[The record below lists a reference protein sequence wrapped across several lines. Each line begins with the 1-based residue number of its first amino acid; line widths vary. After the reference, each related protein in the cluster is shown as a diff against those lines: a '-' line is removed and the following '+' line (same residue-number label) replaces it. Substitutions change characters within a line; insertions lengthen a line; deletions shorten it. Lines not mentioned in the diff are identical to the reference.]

1 MATKNIKADKAKLFS
16 VEELAEFILDTMRN
30 GNEELGVN
38 DAFSFLD
45 WLDEYLSDIVY
56 GN

>member
-1 MATKNIKADKAKLFS
+1 MATEIISADKAKFHS
-16 VEELAEFILDTMRN
+16 VEEISEFILDTMRN
-30 GNEELGVN
+30 GNQDLGVI

-45 WLDEYLSDIVY
+45 WLEDYLNDIVY

>member
-1 MATKNIKADKAKLFS
+1 MTTEIISADNVKFHS
-16 VEELAEFILDTMRN
+16 TEEVAEFILDTMRN

-45 WLDEYLSDIVY
+45 WLEDYLNDIVY

>member
-1 MATKNIKADKAKLFS
+1 MATEIISADNAKFNS
-16 VEELAEFILDTMRN
+16 TEEVAEFILDTMRN
-30 GNEELGVN
+30 GNEDLGVI

-45 WLDEYLSDIVY
+45 WLEDYLSDIVY